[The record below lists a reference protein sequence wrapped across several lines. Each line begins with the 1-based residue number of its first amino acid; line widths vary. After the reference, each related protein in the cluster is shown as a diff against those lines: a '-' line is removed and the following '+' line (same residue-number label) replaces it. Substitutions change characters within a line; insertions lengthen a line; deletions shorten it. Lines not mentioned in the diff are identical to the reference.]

1 MLPNPKAG
9 NYVGMFTDQNGSVGR
24 FQLTIGTWSDV
35 HGVFY
40 TAINKYMNFDG
51 SIDRDGV
58 GALRYLNGTEYV
70 DEVAGIQ
77 LGPIGQPTTTL
88 NITPVNNKNPSAVAV
103 LLVNPSG
110 PYGNPNPFTGNYA
123 GTILDTTINKAE
135 VLAINVSGSGTVSG
149 TEIID
154 NNGTPVA
161 TPISGTVSSTGWI
174 SYVLKANQVSIF
186 GTIYGGNPVAGPVQ
200 LSTGDD
206 ATLSLS
212 TVAAL
217 LFLPTPN

>member
-77 LGPIGQPTTTL
+77 L
-88 NITPVNNKNPSAVAV
+88 
-103 LLVNPSG
+103 
-110 PYGNPNPFTGNYA
+110 
-123 GTILDTTINKAE
+123 
-135 VLAINVSGSGTVSG
+135 
-149 TEIID
+149 
-154 NNGTPVA
+154 
-161 TPISGTVSSTGWI
+161 
-174 SYVLKANQVSIF
+174 
-186 GTIYGGNPVAGPVQ
+186 
-200 LSTGDD
+200 
-206 ATLSLS
+206 
-212 TVAAL
+212 
-217 LFLPTPN
+217 